1 MPAAKAAPAKAA
13 ATKRKRESSS
23 SSSSSD
29 SDDDK
34 PTPKA
39 AAKDEDTSALKKQKT
54 QDGAVVTANGGAS
67 NTIFVG
73 GLSFQAEESDVKDF
87 FTEFGEIRTVR
98 IPVHSDTGRKKGL
111 AFVEFVNPQD
121 AAAAVSKDQAEMMG
135 RYLNV
140 SLSTSTGRGSTAPR
154 SQELSERPAGCKT
167 VFVGNVRSH
176 TDRTVSICIHS
187 CASCSLLPFVCL
199 VSFPLSCLG
208 RRLRTICARHS
219 PTAARSTTCALRGT
233 RSRTAARDSVTSS
246 SVSCSDTLAHPA
258 RLKQENLWRF
268 GSLAWLFVCIFFCA
282 LTETEEAVD
291 AAIKVAG
298 TEVAGRQ
305 IRVDYAPVRER
316 KSFGGD
322 GGGRGGRGGGRGG
335 AGGRGGFGG
344 GRGGRG
350 GSTPSRPPARGGMG
364 GFSGKKVS
372 FD

>member
-34 PTPKA
+34 PAPKA

-87 FTEFGEIRTVR
+87 FSEFGEIRTVR

-167 VFVGNVRSH
+167 VFVGNVRAH
-176 TDRTVSICIHS
+176 TDHIVSICIH
-187 CASCSLLPFVCL
+187 CRAPCSLLLFCVVCFV
-199 VSFPLSCLG
+199 SPQLSWQASEDD
-208 RRLRTICARHS
+208 LRTAFANCGEINNVRIAWDQEQD
-219 PTAARSTTCALRGT
+219 RS
-233 RSRTAARDSVTSS
+233 
-246 SVSCSDTLAHPA
+246 
-258 RLKQENLWRF
+258 K
-268 GSLAWLFVCIFFCA
+268 
-282 LTETEEAVD
+282 
-291 AAIKVAG
+291 
-298 TEVAGRQ
+298 
-305 IRVDYAPVRER
+305 
-316 KSFGGD
+316 
-322 GGGRGGRGGGRGG
+322 
-335 AGGRGGFGG
+335 GFGHVEFG
-344 GRGGRG
+344 QSQRC
-350 GSTPSRPPARGGMG
+350 MN
-364 GFSGKKVS
+364 
-372 FD
+372 